1 MGWLGTALLAA
12 IVGFAGWRFH
22 PNASALGRPRG
33 ALTVAIAVAAALLVK
48 LAGNASGAFVDGQ
61 TLEWLATVVAAIVVV
76 VVMGRRGGR
85 GAHP

>member
-12 IVGFAGWRFH
+12 VVGFAGWRFH
-22 PNASALGRPRG
+22 PNASSLGRPRG
-33 ALTVAIAVAAALLVK
+33 VLTVAIAVVAALIVK

-76 VVMGRRGGR
+76 ALMGRRGGR